1 MRVAVDA
8 NILIAGTVWPR
19 WPYEVLRHAERGNF
33 TLVLSPIVIR
43 EAHRHIRNRFPQ
55 FAAEFEEFLSLLDF
69 EEAPTPSREE
79 VEANQDLVRQIE
91 DIPVALSVAAANVDY
106 FVTYDRD
113 FTDANETTEA
123 VQQLIPGIMLAPI
136 FLRDVMGWDS
146 DELEAIR
153 RRNWTDLSAAAA

>member
-19 WPYEVLRHAERGNF
+19 WPYEVLRHAERGEF
-33 TLVLSPIVIR
+33 TLVLSPIVVR
-43 EAHRHIRNRFPQ
+43 EAHRHISRRFSE
-55 FAAEFEEFLSLLDF
+55 FTEVFEEFLSLLDF
-69 EEAPTPSREE
+69 EEAPIPSKEE
-79 VEANQDLVRQIE
+79 VDSNQNLVRQKE

-113 FTDANETTEA
+113 FTDEDETTEA
-123 VQQLIPGIMLAPI
+123 VQQLLPGIILPPV
-136 FLRDVMGWDS
+136 FLRDVMAWSS

-153 RRNWTDLSAAAA
+153 HRNWSDLE